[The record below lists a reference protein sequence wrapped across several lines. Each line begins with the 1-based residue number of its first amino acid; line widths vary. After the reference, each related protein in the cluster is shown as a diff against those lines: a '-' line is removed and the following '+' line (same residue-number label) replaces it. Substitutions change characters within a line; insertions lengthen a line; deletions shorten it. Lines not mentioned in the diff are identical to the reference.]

1 MIAVNTSVHLLF
13 EIAGNQKKLLG
24 VYQTKG
30 KAEYYKEIA
39 EDINDRNVKE
49 LMCDASNFIIEE
61 HPVV

>member
-1 MIAVNTSVHLLF
+1 MITVNASVHLLF

-39 EDINDRNVKE
+39 EGINDRNVKE
-49 LMCDASNFIIEE
+49 LLCDASDFIIEE
-61 HPVV
+61 HPIV